1 MEVRGAQGGGGG
13 ATIKVMA
20 LNNPYSITLSL
31 LSKVSSG
38 IHSIEI
44 PLLALSSVFTNV
56 DTKKMV
62 LLLVFTP
69 LSLMTKGLGG
79 GVSEEEDD
87 NE

>member
-1 MEVRGAQGGGGG
+1 
-13 ATIKVMA
+13 MA
-20 LNNPYSITLSL
+20 LNNPSSITLSF
-31 LSKVSSG
+31 LSEVSSR

-62 LLLVFTP
+62 SLLVFTP
-69 LSLMTKGLGG
+69 LSLMANVLGG